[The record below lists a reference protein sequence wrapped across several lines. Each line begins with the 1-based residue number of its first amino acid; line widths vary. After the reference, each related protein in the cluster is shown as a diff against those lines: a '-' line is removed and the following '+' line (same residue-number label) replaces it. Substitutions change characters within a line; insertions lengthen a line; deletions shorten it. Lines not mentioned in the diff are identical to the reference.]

1 MREAAFRRYEPL
13 CDRCGLGRSFLMK
26 VDGGADAAERPA
38 VPFAVL
44 DHAVS
49 IAVHASLVL
58 FAMLQ
63 LCFSRAIRPSRPLPF
78 AIVGRKPRPRRLTT
92 RIFRLQ

>member
-1 MREAAFRRYEPL
+1 
-13 CDRCGLGRSFLMK
+13 MK

-63 LCFSRAIRPSRPLPF
+63 LCSRPSGENP
-78 AIVGRKPRPRRLTT
+78 VYGG
-92 RIFRLQ
+92 